1 MTKEKIKKQTL
12 KITTLIVALGC
23 IIGIFLWDKSFYRL
37 NAKGFYALFVDI
49 FMTAMILCSVFLI
62 FQWIDKKNQ
71 AVGLDERLSQK
82 AYQYLPIF
90 LFVFA
95 LVLRVLQFG
104 LLPRAMMCDEQ
115 TMIYDAWCLAHYG
128 IDRNGHRFPV
138 YLEAW
143 GSGQS
148 ALLAYLSIPFVLLF
162 GMNVFSARIVMLITS
177 LLAIWVFYL
186 LTKKIKNKNVAIVAL
201 FLFAISPFHIMMSRW
216 GLDCNLLINFLIF
229 ALYFLVKSWEDKK
242 HWYFVLACF
251 LFGLCLYCYA
261 LSYLLLV
268 LFLVFV
274 YIYLLYMKKIRWSS
288 FIVGNLVLACMALPL
303 LLFLMVNA
311 GWIPA
316 IETSFFSIPKMSAY
330 RSDEIG
336 LSWSNVYH
344 ILTFFFELERDFRA
358 STTLFGSLYHVGT
371 IFFIIGCITMF
382 YTSIR
387 KIKNKEFDLSIV
399 IVLLFIANILEAF
412 VIRMNFYKWNAM
424 FICYYCMAGI
434 GMEWVLR
441 YASRILYV
449 LPSMLLVSCV
459 AFMGYYGTFYNVQ
472 TNYQYDRGMIEAARF
487 VEDMNT
493 QDKDVEVYSTW
504 EGGMNTMY
512 ALQLS
517 PYEVLENIEYG
528 HNKNGWRKIIR
539 LNNYYYHSTC
549 QDYLCENVSL
559 VPDSQ
564 KIYIIKNGVCGACYT
579 KNHLYE
585 YFDDTWETAQFY
597 DFIVYY
603 K

>member
-1 MTKEKIKKQTL
+1 MN
-12 KITTLIVALGC
+12 KITSKKAVSIYLCFIAFAC
-23 IIGIFLWDKSFYRL
+23 IIGLFHWDFKRYDLSLEGVYIL
-37 NAKGFYALFVDI
+37 VVDI
-49 FMTAMILCSVFLI
+49 FLSIMIILAAIIAVMKIFSKKDEKTLETRISDKIYYWLPLCLLLLAI
-62 FQWIDKKNQ
+62 I
-71 AVGLDERLSQK
+71 
-82 AYQYLPIF
+82 
-90 LFVFA
+90 
-95 LVLRVLQFG
+95 LRTIQFG

-316 IETSFFSIPKMSAY
+316 IETSFFSIPKLSAY

-344 ILTFFFELERDFRA
+344 IFTFFFELENDFRA
-358 STTLFGSLYHVGT
+358 STTVFGSLYHIGT
-371 IFFIIGCITMF
+371 FFFIIGCMTMF

-399 IVLLFIANILEAF
+399 MGLLFIANILEAF
-412 VIRMNFYKWNAM
+412 VIKMNFYKWNAM
-424 FICYYCMAGI
+424 FICYYYMAGV

-441 YASRILYV
+441 YASRIVYV

-459 AFMGYYGTFYNVQ
+459 AFMGYYGTFYNIQ
-472 TNYQYDRGMIEAARF
+472 TNYVYEYGLNQSIEF
-487 VEDMNT
+487 VESINDE
-493 QDKDVEVYSTW
+493 KKEVEVYSSW
-504 EGGMNTMY
+504 EGGMTTMIT
-512 ALQLS
+512 LQLK
-517 PYEVLENIEYG
+517 PDQYLDTIQYQI
-528 HNKNGWRKIIR
+528 NKNGWRKITKL
-539 LNNYYYHSTC
+539 LNYTYYSTC
-549 QDYLCENVSL
+549 RDYQCQNISL
-559 VPDSQ
+559 KPDKQ
-564 KIYIIKNGVCGACYT
+564 KIYIIKDGICQACGT
-579 KNHLYE
+579 KLSFEKVFNNEWNYIK
-585 YFDDTWETAQFY
+585 FY
-597 DFIVYY
+597 NFIVFYV
-603 K
+603 